1 MKKRIIF
8 GSIIIVILIMSIFA
22 LVMYKNSLKNDDNL
36 SIEETIEEKTE
47 EILTEEN
54 SDIIG
59 HLKIDSI
66 NLNAPIKDGT
76 ELSTLKTAIGHFKDT
91 AYFDG
96 NICLAAHNRGYNQN
110 FFERLNEVKEGDKVE
125 YITKYTTQVYYV
137 TEIKEVVE
145 TDLSALNPTE
155 QDQVTMITCIKNQK
169 EKRLC
174 VIATKQ

>member
-1 MKKRIIF
+1 LKKRIILGIIITIF
-8 GSIIIVILIMSIFA
+8 IILSIISLVI
-22 LVMYKNSLKNDDNL
+22 YKNCLNKDKKL
-36 SIEETIEEKTE
+36 STEEIIEEKTE
-47 EILTEEN
+47 EILKEDN

-76 ELSTLKTAIGHFKDT
+76 DMSTLKNAIGHFKET

-96 NICLAAHNRGYNQN
+96 NICFAAHNRGYNQN
-110 FFERLNEVKEGDKVE
+110 FFERLNEVKEGDKIE
-125 YITKYTTQVYYV
+125 YITKYTTQIYYV
-137 TEIKEVVE
+137 TEIKEVEE
-145 TDLSALNPTE
+145 TDLSVLNPTE
-155 QDQVTMITCIKNQK
+155 KDQVTMITCIKNQR

>member
-1 MKKRIIF
+1 MKKRIML
-8 GSIIIVILIMSIFA
+8 GSIIFLLLMLSITTLII
-22 LVMYKNSLKNDDNL
+22 YKNSLNNENNL
-36 SIEETIEEKTE
+36 SEEEILDEKTE

-76 ELSTLKTAIGHFKDT
+76 EMSTLKTAIGHFKDT

-137 TEIKEVVE
+137 TEIKEVEE
-145 TDLSALNPTE
+145 TDLSVLNPTE

>member
-1 MKKRIIF
+1 MKKRIML
-8 GSIIIVILIMSIFA
+8 GSIIFLLLMLSITTLII
-22 LVMYKNSLKNDDNL
+22 YKNSLNTENNF
-36 SIEETIEEKTE
+36 SEEEILDEKTE

-59 HLKIDSI
+59 HLIIDSI

-76 ELSTLKTAIGHFKDT
+76 EMSTLKTAIGHFKDT

-137 TEIKEVVE
+137 TEIKEVEE
-145 TDLSALNPTE
+145 TDLSVLNPTE

>member
-1 MKKRIIF
+1 MRKRIILGIIITIF
-8 GSIIIVILIMSIFA
+8 IILSIISLVI
-22 LVMYKNSLKNDDNL
+22 YKNCLTKDKKL
-36 SIEETIEEKTE
+36 STEEILEEKTE
-47 EILTEEN
+47 EILKEDN

-76 ELSTLKTAIGHFKDT
+76 DMNTLKTAIGHFKET

-96 NICLAAHNRGYNQN
+96 NICFAAHNRGYNQN
-110 FFERLNEVKEGDKVE
+110 FFERLNEVKEGDKIE
-125 YITKYTTQVYYV
+125 YITKYTTQIYYV
-137 TEIKEVVE
+137 TEIKEVEE
-145 TDLSALNPTE
+145 TDLSVLNPTE
-155 QDQVTMITCIKNQK
+155 KDQVTMITCIKNQR

>member
-1 MKKRIIF
+1 MKKNISTDKIIE
-8 GSIIIVILIMSIFA
+8 
-22 LVMYKNSLKNDDNL
+22 D
-36 SIEETIEEKTE
+36 KTE
-47 EILTEEN
+47 EILKEDN

-76 ELSTLKTAIGHFKDT
+76 DMSTLKTAIGHFKGT

-96 NICLAAHNRGYNQN
+96 NICFAAHNRGYNQN
-110 FFERLNEVKEGDKVE
+110 FFERLNEVKEGDKIE
-125 YITKYTTQVYYV
+125 YITKYTTQIYYV
-137 TEIKEVVE
+137 TEIKEVEE
-145 TDLSALNPTE
+145 TDLSVLNPTE
-155 QDQVTMITCIKNQK
+155 QDQVTMITCIKDQK

>member
-1 MKKRIIF
+1 MKKRIML
-8 GSIIIVILIMSIFA
+8 GSIIFLLLMLSITTLII
-22 LVMYKNSLKNDDNL
+22 YKNSLNNENNL
-36 SIEETIEEKTE
+36 LEEEILDEKTE

-76 ELSTLKTAIGHFKDT
+76 EMSTLKTAIGHFKDT

-137 TEIKEVVE
+137 TEIKEVEE
-145 TDLSALNPTE
+145 TDLSVLNPTE